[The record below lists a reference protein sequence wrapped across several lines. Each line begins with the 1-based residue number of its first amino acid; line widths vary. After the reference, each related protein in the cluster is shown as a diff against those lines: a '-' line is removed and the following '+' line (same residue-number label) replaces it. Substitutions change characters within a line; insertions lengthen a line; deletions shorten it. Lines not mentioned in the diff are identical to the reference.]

1 LGAVTPE
8 ILAKRQELIDL
19 EKKLKRKERELEKMQ
34 EVSDRW
40 HIEIGGWINAAKE
53 YGLIES
59 EHSVDSLSFR
69 DQLALLKE
77 ISKKNNTDV
86 YILGENI
93 KNSSKQIVELRKRE
107 NEI

>member
-1 LGAVTPE
+1 MPWL
-8 ILAKRQELIDL
+8 KL

-40 HIEIGGWINAAKE
+40 QIEIGAWINAAKE
-53 YGLIES
+53 YGLIEA

-77 ISKKNNTDV
+77 ISQKNNTDV
-86 YILGENI
+86 YT
-93 KNSSKQIVELRKRE
+93 
-107 NEI
+107 